1 MRAGQ
6 YVKQPSGYRAFIPSD
21 LPPDPPIQYDG
32 ELLSLS
38 SKADRA
44 LGRLD
49 GIATIWGC
57 PGSVDSFALD
67 SPYKSHPRQSFGSC
81 NIPPPCLRDFSVSC
95 IKNPEPT

>member
-49 GIATIWGC
+49 GVATIL
-57 PGSVDSFALD
+57 PDPDLSDRAV
-67 SPYKSHPRQSFGSC
+67 KPRRLG
-81 NIPPPCLRDFSVSC
+81 R
-95 IKNPEPT
+95 